1 MGSYSNKFLNMNTRI
16 DEFSFIEK
24 IKFFLETN
32 EKLELYTNLNEIED
46 YDSLTIMAIVAWIN
60 DEYKIDCKTDQI
72 SQMNTVDEI
81 FQFINSH

>member
-1 MGSYSNKFLNMNTRI
+1 MNTRI